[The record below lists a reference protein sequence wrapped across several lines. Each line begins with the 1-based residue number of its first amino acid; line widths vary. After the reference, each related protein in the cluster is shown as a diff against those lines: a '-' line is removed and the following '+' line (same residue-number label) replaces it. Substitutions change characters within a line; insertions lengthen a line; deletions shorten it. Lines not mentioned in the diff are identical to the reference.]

1 MQINHLLR
9 DFASDLEQSD
19 LRDIPGS
26 DWPFAVAA
34 NAQDLRENPSVYF
47 RRALKLVDG
56 ATLSIGTCDAV
67 ACGLTM
73 VAENP
78 IYVQG
83 EYNAGINGN
92 FSTPFVAAAVI
103 GDAVTLLSD
112 NWNDVN
118 SFAFPYT
125 PNSRAGN
132 TTTYRMAV
140 VGGKTIPFKQPTVDC
155 GSSACSADFGT
166 DGGAHNFL
174 RYIETWSGTLYYK
187 GSLVS
192 LYYSH
197 QGAGTFKCCTTVYN
211 PPTRG
216 YSFQTEFLTPSLLPP
231 RTPMFQAINT
241 IGFSQVV
248 LPTQ

>member
-1 MQINHLLR
+1 MGTDLNPPATPRKYGEFFPSDAATTTRSVLGDAPGNAMQSTMS
-9 DFASDLEQSD
+9 FTASTAILVNPTCATSRKRLALCSSRQC
-19 LRDIPGS
+19 PGPS
-26 DWPFAVAA
+26 GESAV
-34 NAQDLRENPSVYF
+34 SF

-67 ACGLTM
+67 ACGLTI

-83 EYNAGINGN
+83 DYNAGINGN

-140 VGGKTIPFKQPTVDC
+140 VGGKTIPFKQPTVHAEARHVPPT
-155 GSSACSADFGT
+155 SARTVVRTTSCATSRP
-166 DGGAHNFL
+166 GAA
-174 RYIETWSGTLYYK
+174 R
-187 GSLVS
+187 
-192 LYYSH
+192 
-197 QGAGTFKCCTTVYN
+197 CTTRV
-211 PPTRG
+211 R
-216 YSFQTEFLTPSLLPP
+216 L
-231 RTPMFQAINT
+231 
-241 IGFSQVV
+241 
-248 LPTQ
+248 